1 MAPNNVPVEESQSVI
16 RRGGHEVASILAI
29 GTANPSNF
37 FNQVDYPDYYFRVT
51 NSEDKT
57 ELKEKFKRICEK
69 SLIKKRHMRLTE
81 DILKENPSMCT
92 YDAPSLNAR
101 MDLKLVEMPK
111 LGESAAIEAIKEW
124 GQPKSKITHIIVNST
139 AGVDM
144 PGADYQLIRALGLK
158 TSVKRVMLYHQGCFA
173 GGTALRIA
181 KVLAENNP
189 GARVL
194 VVCSELTI
202 PTFRAPSEDDSASLV
217 GQAIF
222 ADGGS
227 AVIIGANVP
236 DEGSVERPLFRLIST
251 SEVILPNS
259 ENTIGG
265 HLRDCGLTIVL
276 SPEVPKLIGKNIL
289 TCLEEAFTPYGI
301 SDWNSVFWVPHPG
314 GAAILRAIEEKAE
327 LKKEKLKDT
336 WNVWSEY
343 GNMSSA
349 TVFFILNQMRK
360 RSLAEKKSTTGDGL
374 EWGVLLGFGPGLT
387 VETVVLQSVP
397 IIA

>member
-1 MAPNNVPVEESQSVI
+1 MAPNNVSVEQSQTVI
-16 RRGGHEVASILAI
+16 PRGGHAVASILAI
-29 GTANPSNF
+29 GTANPDNF
-37 FNQVDYPDYYFRVT
+37 FNQADYPDYYFRVT
-51 NSEDKT
+51 NSEHKT

-81 DILKENPSMCT
+81 EILKENPSICT
-92 YDAPSLNAR
+92 YDAPSINER
-101 MDLKLVEMPK
+101 MDLKIVEMPK
-111 LGESAAIEAIKEW
+111 LGESAAIAALKEW

-139 AGVDM
+139 SGVDM
-144 PGADYQLIRALGLK
+144 PGADYQLIRSLGLK

-173 GGTALRIA
+173 GGTVLRIA
-181 KVLAENNP
+181 KDLAENNA

-227 AVIIGANVP
+227 AVIVGANVP
-236 DEGSVERPLFRLIST
+236 DEGSVERPLFRLVSN
-251 SEVILPNS
+251 SQVILPNS
-259 ENTIGG
+259 ENTVGG

-276 SPEVPKLIGKNIL
+276 SPEVPKLIGKNIQ
-289 TCLEEAFTPYGI
+289 TCLEEAFTPFGI
-301 SDWNSVFWVPHPG
+301 SDWNSLFWVPHPG
-314 GAAILRAIEEKAE
+314 GAAILRAIEEKAGLE
-327 LKKEKLKDT
+327 KEKLKDT

-360 RSLAEKKSTTGDGL
+360 RSLEEKKSTTGDGL

>member
-1 MAPNNVPVEESQSVI
+1 MAPNNVSVEGSQPVI
-16 RRGGHEVASILAI
+16 RRGGPGVASILAI
-29 GTANPSNF
+29 GTANPDNF
-37 FNQVDYPDYYFRVT
+37 FNQADYPDYYFRVT

-81 DILKENPSMCT
+81 NILKENPSMCS

-111 LGESAAIEAIKEW
+111 LGESAAIAAIKEW
-124 GQPKSKITHIIVNST
+124 GQPKSKITHLIVNST
-139 AGVDM
+139 SGVDM
-144 PGADYQLIRALGLK
+144 PGADYQLIKSLGLER
-158 TSVKRVMLYHQGCFA
+158 SVKRVMLYHQGCFA
-173 GGTALRIA
+173 GGTVLRIA
-181 KVLAENNP
+181 KDLAENNP
-189 GARVL
+189 GSRVL

-202 PTFRAPSEDDSASLV
+202 PTFRGPSEDDSASLV

-222 ADGGS
+222 ADGAS
-227 AVIIGANVP
+227 AVIVGANVP
-236 DEGSVERPLFRLIST
+236 DEGSVERPLFRLVST

-259 ENTIGG
+259 ENTVGG

-276 SPEVPKLIGKNIL
+276 SPQVPKIIGKNIQ
-289 TCLEEAFTPYGI
+289 TCLEEALGPFGI
-301 SDWNSVFWVPHPG
+301 SDWNSVFWAPHPG
-314 GAAILRAIEEKAE
+314 GAAIIKEIEEKAGLE
-327 LKKEKLKDT
+327 KEKLKDT

-360 RSLAEKKSTTGDGL
+360 RSLEEKKSTTGDGL

-397 IIA
+397 IVA